1 LKPDAA
7 DQWLRLMLDH
17 DGLACVV
24 ERGML
29 RYWLH
34 RDDEDPAH
42 IFLYEHWADRADET
56 PWEPLNDDGLPR
68 SLPS

>member
-42 IFLYEHWADRADET
+42 IFLYEHWADRADFEA
-56 PWEPLNDDGLPR
+56 
-68 SLPS
+68 SLRAGVARAVSP